1 MDAKELLLDFFDG
14 IIKQIEVLNYTD
26 IKKLESGEF
35 SLGIK
40 IIKKKKTSSLEDIL
54 SKEDI
59 SILTEK
65 LKMCDS
71 RELGY
76 EILAAHLKNRKQLEA
91 FAKEIDVFVMKQD
104 KVDRIKEKIIEGTI
118 GATLRSNAIQGNK
131 T

>member
-14 IIKQIEVLNYTD
+14 IIKQIEGLNDTD
-26 IKKLESGEF
+26 IKKLESGDF

-40 IIKKKKTSSLEDIL
+40 IIRKKKTNILNNIL
-54 SKEDI
+54 SKENI
-59 SILTEK
+59 SILTEELNK
-65 LKMCDS
+65 CDS
-71 RELGY
+71 RESGY
-76 EILAAHLKNRKQLEA
+76 AVLTSHLKNRKQLEA

-104 KVDRIKEKIIEGTI
+104 KVERIKEKIIEGTI